1 MERVF
6 SVKDVA
12 DRYGVHFRTVHNWIK
27 TGQLRAFK
35 AGQKYQVTES
45 AIIEFEQQ
53 ATK

>member
-12 DRYGVHFRTVHNWIK
+12 ERYGVHFRTVHNWIK
-27 TGQLRAFK
+27 SGQLKAFK
-35 AGQKYQVTES
+35 SGRKYQVTES